1 MSKHYRLIR
10 PSNKRSMLVDT
21 QCLQEAS
28 GSVGS
33 ETQLKPVVVGS
44 TPQDSPQIMN
54 FSGIFEQEMF
64 GDVV

>member
-1 MSKHYRLIR
+1 
-10 PSNKRSMLVDT
+10 MLVDT

-64 GDVV
+64 GDMV